1 MHTVT
6 QLWEP
11 CFERQLKRMHGGCR
25 WSPPGKFAAKICRIR
40 TSGGKYDDSKVSFPS
55 NQRQVVS
62 EDAMDRLQKLLST
75 VGFRETHLMNRIQQA
90 IEVLRKPKGLVSI
103 RACHF

>member
-1 MHTVT
+1 
-6 QLWEP
+6 
-11 CFERQLKRMHGGCR
+11 
-25 WSPPGKFAAKICRIR
+25 
-40 TSGGKYDDSKVSFPS
+40 
-55 NQRQVVS
+55 
-62 EDAMDRLQKLLST
+62 MDRLQKLLST